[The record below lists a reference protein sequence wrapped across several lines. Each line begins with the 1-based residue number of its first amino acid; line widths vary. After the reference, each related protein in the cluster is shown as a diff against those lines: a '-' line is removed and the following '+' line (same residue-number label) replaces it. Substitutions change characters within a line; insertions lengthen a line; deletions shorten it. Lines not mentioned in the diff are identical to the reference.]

1 MTRVTIVGGGYGG
14 IVLAKALDDVAEVVL
29 VEQKDTFVNHAA
41 ALRAVVDRR
50 WAERIFMPYDRLLAR
65 GRVVHGTALAVRG
78 TTVSVT
84 GAGDIGADHLV
95 LATGTAYPFPA
106 KHLESSAAL
115 ARARIERAHAN
126 LERCERVLVVGAG
139 DVGVELVGEI
149 TSAFPGIGV
158 VLLEACAQILP
169 NRGYLPELRQSI
181 ARQLERRGVEVITG
195 DTLAWL
201 PPVDPGVLSPFR
213 LATTGGRRL
222 EADTWFR
229 AYGASA
235 ATGFLGEDYDEIR
248 HYDGTIRVDEHLRVV
263 DHPGVW
269 AIGDI
274 TDVRETKR
282 ADAARAHA
290 EVVAANIRSLIEGG
304 TAEAVYAPKPEHVV
318 LPLGPDGGASQ
329 VLRDGV
335 RVVVGPEE
343 TARMK
348 GEDLFLGYV
357 AKALGA
363 ETRAVRVRS
372 ASR

>member
-115 ARARIERAHAN
+115 ARARIERAHAG
-126 LERCERVLVVGAG
+126 LERAGRVLVVGAG
-139 DVGVELVGEI
+139 DVGVEL
-149 TSAFPGIGV
+149 
-158 VLLEACAQILP
+158 EACARILP
-169 NRGYLPELRQSI
+169 NRGYLPELRRSI
-181 ARQLERRGVEVITG
+181 ADQLERRGVEVITG

-213 LATTGGRRL
+213 VTTTKGRRL

-229 AYGASA
+229 AHGASA
-235 ATGFLGEDYDEIR
+235 ATGLLGGDYDEIR
-248 HYDGTIRVDEHLRVV
+248 RYDGTIRVDEHLRVV
-263 DHPGVW
+263 GHPGVW

-290 EVVAANIRSLIEGG
+290 GVVAANIRSLIAGG
-304 TAEAVYAPKPEHVV
+304 AAEAVYTPKPEHVV

-348 GEDLFLGYV
+348 GEDLFLGYI
-357 AKALGA
+357 AKALGVKGWEGPIGA
-363 ETRAVRVRS
+363 RS
-372 ASR
+372 VGEPVA